1 MMIEIEIG
9 SDKKPST
16 NYINLGNQW
25 ENNTIDLKFTVP
37 TEYESFYKYI
47 LGTKVNN
54 GEDVSV
60 IAPLVDNTITI
71 STLFTQYE
79 GNWFLSVMCRETE
92 LDLDDTEIDLAPNED
107 ESIFCS
113 DSFVG
118 KVGKG
123 TISKQMFSNT
133 KFKFRT

>member
-60 IAPLVDNTITI
+60 IAPLVDNTITV

-79 GNWFLSVMCRETE
+79 GNWFLSLMCREKE
-92 LDLDDTEIDLAPNED
+92 LNLESDEIDLSPNGE
-107 ESIFCS
+107 EEIFCS
-113 DSFVG
+113 DRFIGVVG
-118 KVGKG
+118 EG
-123 TISKQMFSNT
+123 TVSQTFLNT
-133 KFKFRT
+133 KFKFKV